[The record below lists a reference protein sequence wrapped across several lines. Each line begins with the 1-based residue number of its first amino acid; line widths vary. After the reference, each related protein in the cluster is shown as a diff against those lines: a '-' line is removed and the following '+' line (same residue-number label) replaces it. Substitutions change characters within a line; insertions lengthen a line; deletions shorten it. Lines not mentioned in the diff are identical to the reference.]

1 MKSMNYYII
10 DALAPL
16 VFRSG
21 KPFGAQAVASDAN
34 IPLPSSSAGLM
45 RSQYMRI
52 HQIGLTEAG
61 EQNRG
66 TLKQEDYE
74 KLLDITTFGNF
85 LVRFP
90 IDHPQDFTVLVPKP
104 SNAMYLKEKVSAEN
118 NDSQPAKTVLVRLAP
133 APESSDDDNEWG
145 TDLPNGLKL
154 IQMTQ
159 KLKGKPQ
166 KGANYWCLDD
176 FMAWQSGKDLTFETI
191 AKNGL
196 ESIPIDVRTHVA
208 IDNASLAAE
217 DGQLFQTAGLDMH
230 AKTQPHH
237 GGWDDTQLGFL
248 TGISESLN
256 IANASAK
263 QPDTLVRFGGEGR
276 LSKMV
281 TVTNEATTILAPPAE
296 LNKRIKDAGGLCV
309 TLLTPAIFA
318 AGYLPAWLDSTT
330 LEGIF
335 PHSTTRVR
343 LKATAVDRWQ
353 PVSGWDLQHYKPKAM
368 RKATPAGSVYWF
380 ELLEGACDIEGAWL
394 MALSDDLQDQ
404 RDGFGIAAIHP
415 WQQA

>member
-16 VFRSG
+16 VFRAG
-21 KPFGAQAVASDAN
+21 KPFGSQAAASDAN

-45 RSQYMRI
+45 RSQYMRTQ
-52 HQIGLTEAG
+52 QIRLAESG

-66 TLKQEDYE
+66 VLKKEDYQ
-74 KLLDITTFGNF
+74 KLLNIATFGNF

-90 IDHPQDFTVLVPKP
+90 INHPQDFTVLVPKP
-104 SNAMYLKEKVSAEN
+104 SNAMYLKEQAHVKDAE
-118 NDSQPAKTVLVRLAP
+118 SIPARTILVRLAP
-133 APESSDDDNEWG
+133 AATKAGDSECG
-145 TDLPNGLKL
+145 TDLPDGLQPV
-154 IQMTQ
+154 QMI
-159 KLKGKPQ
+159 KDLKGKPQ

-176 FMAWQSGKDLTFETI
+176 FMAWQSGKDLAFETI

-208 IDNASLAAE
+208 INDISLSAE
-217 DGQLFQTAGLDMH
+217 DGQLFQTAGLDMN
-230 AKTQPHH
+230 AKTQLHH
-237 GGWDDTQLGFL
+237 AGWDETQLGFL
-248 TGISESLN
+248 TGITESLCT
-256 IANASAK
+256 SDSLK

-276 LSKMV
+276 LSKMI
-281 TVTNEATTILAPPAE
+281 TVTNEAATILAPPIQ
-296 LNKRIKDAGGLCV
+296 LNKHIKDAGGICV

-318 AGYLPAWLDSTT
+318 AGYLPAWLDENT

-343 LKATAVDRWQ
+343 LKAAAVDRWQ

-380 ELLEGACDIEGAWL
+380 ELLDESCDIEDAWL
-394 MALSDDLQDQ
+394 MTLSDDAQDK
-404 RDGFGIAAIHP
+404 RDGFGIATIHP
-415 WQQA
+415 WQHT